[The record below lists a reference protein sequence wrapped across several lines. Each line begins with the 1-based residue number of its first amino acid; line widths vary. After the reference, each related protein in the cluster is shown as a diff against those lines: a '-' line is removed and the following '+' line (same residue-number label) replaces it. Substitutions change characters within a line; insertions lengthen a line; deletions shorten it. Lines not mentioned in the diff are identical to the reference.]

1 MLPCADIRQYGRVR
15 VRAGSHIKPVTC
27 ATAEAFGLAERRT
40 TSATR
45 IPSVWAVALAPA
57 GSSAFSVLY
66 TTSVTSVVCSLVRVV
81 WTLTRV
87 AWTRTRIIG
96 TVVRIISAAN
106 CSAGSL
112 TAFRTGA
119 KLNGGGIVELDYQR
133 NRSAPEQGAQAR
145 VLVEQASKVGA
156 EGWLVGSAIGTT
168 GRVGNRAG

>member
-15 VRAGSHIKPVTC
+15 VRAGSHMKLDTC

-45 IPSVWAVALAPA
+45 IPSIWAVALAPA

-66 TTSVTSVVCSLVRVV
+66 TTSVTSVVCSLVRVD
-81 WTLTRV
+81 WTL
-87 AWTRTRIIG
+87 TRIIG

-112 TAFRTGA
+112 AAFRTGA
-119 KLNGGGIVELDYQR
+119 KLNRGGVVELYYQR
-133 NRSAPEQGAQAR
+133 NRSAPEQEAQAR
-145 VLVEQASKVGA
+145 VLVEQASKLGA